1 MEGCFF
7 FFIYLEVVGI
17 LHTKLLFVRL
27 HLNQAHL
34 PAGALRVHP
43 NDVGEREV
51 NRSQPSAAPF
61 LPGFTQSNNHREVMF
76 SLTSGKKRK
85 LQPEREIFIFF

>member
-27 HLNQAHL
+27 HLDQAHL

-43 NDVGEREV
+43 NDAGE
-51 NRSQPSAAPF
+51 
-61 LPGFTQSNNHREVMF
+61 
-76 SLTSGKKRK
+76 
-85 LQPEREIFIFF
+85 

>member
-27 HLNQAHL
+27 HLDQAHL
-34 PAGALRVHP
+34 PARALRVHP
-43 NDVGEREV
+43 NDAGEREV

-61 LPGFTQSNNHREVMF
+61 LPGFTQSNNHRQVMF